1 MDRTY
6 LEALEYKHTM
16 LLVAW
21 HAAIELVK
29 RLQVECRVTGNIREL
44 VQETENL
51 ERLGV
56 EKTKTWAKLM
66 EAKARSSQAS

>member
-16 LLVAW
+16 LNVAW
-21 HAAIELVK
+21 HAALRLVK
-29 RLQVECRVTGNIREL
+29 QLEIDTRASGNIRLLMEE
-44 VQETENL
+44 VENL
-51 ERLGV
+51 EQLGV
-56 EKTKTWAKLM
+56 EKSKTWAKLV